1 LCWRRWRCRSLSE
14 FHLWSFLLL
23 DCDEFPLRL
32 LVRGTAYRDE
42 NEHGGDRRER
52 RNRDPPSSIPRDLGC
67 RIRLACALVGASDI
81 REHDLASHAIGKM
94 RFETFTFRRGYR
106 PVAVGRYRFRV
117 SALGRRRTG
126 LRAHRTA
133 QDRVERL
140 IILVSRRHVLTSP

>member
-1 LCWRRWRCRSLSE
+1 LCWRRRRPLSKLNRRR
-14 FHLWSFLLL
+14 FTLL
-23 DCDEFPLRL
+23 DCGDLIALRL

-42 NEHGGDRRER
+42 NEQGGDRRER
-52 RNRDPPSSIPRDLGC
+52 RNRDSPPPIPRDCG
-67 RIRLACALVGASDI
+67 RHIRAARALVGASDI
-81 REHDLASHAIGKM
+81 RQHHLASHAIGKV
-94 RFETFTFRRGYR
+94 RFKTLTFRRGYR

-140 IILVSRRHVLTSP
+140 IILVSRRHVFTSP